1 MIGFMMSNSSVIILA
16 QLLSGQIIAT
26 AVSPEQWNGI
36 IVLAGEHRVLPMLWV
51 ALGDDL
57 SALPETEATRFKQV
71 IGATRIEGFVRKSV
85 IQEVHNTFVKHEI
98 DCVWLKGAV
107 LAFQLY
113 PEFWMRYMR
122 DIDVWVSKQQAD
134 QAVDILLARGFSIVE
149 QERPIHFDMYTTKI
163 HHIVSKRGV
172 EVEIHFRLTP
182 PVENYY
188 LTDKQHKWFW
198 NTAITTENEIGNIRT
213 LSLEAQIIH
222 LVHHDIAHHE
232 WNKAPEERGVRLQR
246 KLDLHRLIQQ
256 QSPDWKIIID
266 KAQQLGLSNVLNYAI
281 KGNVELFGV
290 ETYRAYPPHLY
301 DNLKP
306 YIVEDYTNEYAER
319 FIRLLKNVSWSA
331 KVKLIFRAIFPTP
344 TEMRLLYDVKSTP
357 ALCLRYIIHPFSRV
371 SELLTMI
378 RNRILM

>member
-1 MIGFMMSNSSVIILA
+1 MFDSAVFTLA
-16 QLLSGQIIAT
+16 QLLSGQLTAT
-26 AVSPEQWNGI
+26 DVPPKHWKDLI
-36 IVLAGEHRVLPMLWV
+36 FLAGEHRILPMLRV

-57 SALPETEATRFKQV
+57 SALPETEATRLKTF

-85 IQEVHNTFVKHEI
+85 IQEVYNTFVKHEI

-134 QAVDILLARGFSIVE
+134 QAVDVLLARGFSIVE

-182 PVENYY
+182 PVEDYY
-188 LTDKQHKWFW
+188 LTDKQHEWFW
-198 NTAITTENEIGNIRT
+198 NTAITIENEIGTIRT
-213 LSLEAQIIH
+213 LSLEAQVIY

-256 QSPDWKIIID
+256 QSPDWKTIID

-281 KGNVELFGV
+281 KGNVELFGR
-290 ETYRAYPPHLY
+290 ETYHAYPTHLY
-301 DNLKP
+301 ENLKP

-344 TEMRLLYDVKSTP
+344 SEMRLLYDVKSIP
-357 ALCLRYIIHPFSRV
+357 ALCLRYITHPVSRV
-371 SELLTMI
+371 SELLTMS
-378 RNRILM
+378 RKRFFTY